1 MRIQKKNDKKYIIL
15 DENESV
21 SLIAKGKRQTNG
33 MNVTNI
39 DGRMDVKADPKS
51 LDVIK
56 NESVIEKCDRW
67 FETFTKVHDMFRD
80 LALTD
85 RCKKRNINMQVGV
98 SSYAYLNAKG
108 TGKCID
114 IDLKRR
120 GDMIQEGP
128 FLEIPT
134 ENEDVFKYMFAR
146 VLEYYLTKN
155 YGDTEIVLPDIW
167 SYRLTSGDQVEYEEV
182 FPAEF
187 NMSILRELPDY
198 RELIKK
204 IVYKYNLGL
213 PIKPLIEELRNKIE
227 APLSTENIDKSLDY
241 SERKL
246 DELNEGRKM

>member
-114 IDLKRR
+114 IDLKRH

>member
-21 SLIAKGKRQTNG
+21 SLIATGKRQTTAASVN
-33 MNVTNI
+33 NYE
-39 DGRMDVKADPKS
+39 GRIEVVPDPKS

-85 RCKKRNINMQVGV
+85 RCKKRDINMQVGV
-98 SSYAYLNAKG
+98 SSYVYVNAKG

-187 NMSILRELPDY
+187 NMSILRELPEY

-204 IVYKYNLGL
+204 IIYKYNLGL
-213 PIKPLIEELRNKIE
+213 PLKPLIEELRSKIE
-227 APLSTENIDKSLDY
+227 APLSTENIDKSIDY